1 MSIQGPG
8 SNPARIPLQLPG
20 IPAAPTTPRTQRAS
34 QPAAAVA
41 AAQPATLWQMLTPEE
56 RTFFQQLATMGQLTY
71 TPGDRP
77 DDRNAAAPTGQRI
90 DVRG

>member
-20 IPAAPTTPRTQRAS
+20 IPAAPASPRPAR
-34 QPAAAVA
+34 AAAPAA
-41 AAQPATLWQMLTPEE
+41 AAQPATLWELLTPEE

-77 DDRNAAAPTGQRI
+77 DERNAAAPTGQRI

>member
-1 MSIQGPG
+1 MSIQGPA

-20 IPAAPTTPRTQRAS
+20 LPAAPASPRPARATA
-34 QPAAAVA
+34 PAAAP
-41 AAQPATLWQMLTPEE
+41 QPATLWELLTPEE

-77 DDRNAAAPTGQRI
+77 DERNAAAPTGQRI

>member
-1 MSIQGPG
+1 MLFRS
-8 SNPARIPLQLPG
+8 
-20 IPAAPTTPRTQRAS
+20 
-34 QPAAAVA
+34 
-41 AAQPATLWQMLTPEE
+41 TLWELLTPEE

-77 DDRNAAAPTGQRI
+77 DDKNGAAPTGQRI

>member
-8 SNPARIPLQLPG
+8 SNPARMPLQLPG
-20 IPAAPTTPRTQRAS
+20 IPAAPLGPRPARAS
-34 QPAAAVA
+34 GPAAPTA
-41 AAQPATLWQMLTPEE
+41 AAQPATLWELLTPEE

-77 DDRNAAAPTGQRI
+77 DDKNGAAPTGQRI